1 MLELSYE
8 KLSELEIV
16 DTVNDR
22 FDVSRALVNSKVRG
36 NQRLELDQSLY
47 SKIIK

>member
-1 MLELSYE
+1 MLEPSYE
-8 KLSELEIV
+8 KLSELEIA

-22 FDVSRALVNSKVRG
+22 FDVSRALVKSTVRG
-36 NQRLELDQSLY
+36 NQRLELEQSLY